1 MIIKSGGCADF
12 PSNWI
17 LTSSSTSTISVLQGI
32 SMKPSARVN
41 PVIEPEPFP
50 VEYALKPE
58 SFLTRWTRLNS
69 VRPLSEFKRTGTFA
83 LT

>member
-1 MIIKSGGCADF
+1 
-12 PSNWI
+12 
-17 LTSSSTSTISVLQGI
+17 
-32 SMKPSARVN
+32 MKPSARVN

-69 VRPLSEFKRTGTFA
+69 VRPLSEFIRTGTFA